1 MIWDFL
7 GLLLMCVVANT
18 DTTSEVQSFDFM
30 FADLPQQQLL
40 TEPYCNTINS
50 SIKDNLV
57 NIINF

>member
-1 MIWDFL
+1 
-7 GLLLMCVVANT
+7 MCVVANT